1 MRARAEFT
9 VEPFVDA
16 EPGAHVQAAIQ
27 AVRALGLE
35 PDVGPF
41 ATVVTGEAD
50 AVTAAIEAMLQ
61 AARLAGAD
69 RVSLQID
76 FED

>member
-9 VEPFVDA
+9 VEPFVDG
-16 EPGAHVQAAIQ
+16 EPGAHVRAAID
-27 AVRALGLE
+27 AVRNAGLE

-41 ATVVTGEAD
+41 ATVVNGDAKAVTD
-50 AVTAAIEAMLQ
+50 AVEAMLT
-61 AARLAGAD
+61 AARKAGAE